1 MTKKRALK
9 RKKKTRPK
17 IMEKRKMK
25 ICFKDVEQCG
35 LLMPEEVLMKLGMK
49 SENFH

>member
-9 RKKKTRPK
+9 RKKTMPK

-25 ICFKDVEQCG
+25 ICFKEVEQCG
-35 LLMPEEVLMKLGMK
+35 LLMPEEVLL
-49 SENFH
+49 